1 MNMFQSKR
9 SQSEIVTGIDVGS
22 TSIRIAIGQVQRE
35 PGKRPEI
42 QLIAS
47 AEVASEGIN
56 KGVVNSIEDT
66 VSSITGALEIAE
78 RTVGFPLGHAWIGVS
93 GTHIMSQESKG
104 VIAVAKSDGEIS
116 ADDVGRVVEAAR
128 TVAPPLN
135 YEMLHIIP
143 RQFTVDGQTGIKDPI
158 GMTGIRLEVDTQ
170 IIHGLTTHVNNVSKA
185 VYRTGIDIDDIVLS
199 ILAAGDVVTSPK
211 QKDLGV
217 AVINIGGSVTTL
229 VVYED
234 GDIMHTATIPVG
246 SEHIT
251 NDLAIGLR
259 TSIDIAER
267 VKLQYG
273 YAHAE
278 DVQKTDVIDL
288 SEVGGDAGETIS
300 RKYIS
305 EIVQARLE
313 EILEKIDEELMK
325 VNRSGLLPAGAVF
338 TGGGAKCDGLIPLA
352 KEVLELPAS
361 LGYPMDMSSAT
372 DKINDLAFTTAIG
385 LIKWGTGLQEVRTA
399 RRGNAQ
405 VKKTAESMRN
415 FFQSLIP

>member
-1 MNMFQSKR
+1 MFGSRQS
-9 SQSEIVTGIDVGS
+9 QPEVVTGIDVGS
-22 TSIRIAIGQVQRE
+22 SSIRIAIGQVYADTGR
-35 PGKRPEI
+35 RPEI
-42 QLIAS
+42 QLIAA
-47 AEVASEGIN
+47 AEVASEGIS

-66 VSSITGALEIAE
+66 VSSITGALEYAE
-78 RTVGFPLGHAWIGVS
+78 RTVGFPIENAWIGMS

-116 ADDVGRVVEAAR
+116 DDDVGRVVEAAR

-185 VYRTGIDIDDIVLS
+185 VYRTGLDIDDIVLS
-199 ILAAGDVVTSPK
+199 ILAAGDVVTTPR

-217 AVINIGGSVTTL
+217 CVVNIGAGVTTV

-234 GDIMHTATIPVG
+234 GDILHTATIPLG

-267 VKLQYG
+267 VKVQYG
-273 YAHAE
+273 CAHAD
-278 DVQKTDVIDL
+278 DVEKAEIIDL
-288 SEVGGDAGETIS
+288 AEVGGDEGEQIT
-300 RKYIS
+300 RKYIA
-305 EIVQARLE
+305 EIVQARVE
-313 EILEKIDEELMK
+313 ELLEKVDEELMK
-325 VNRSGLLPAGAVF
+325 INRSGLLPAGVVF
-338 TGGGAKCDGLIPLA
+338 TGGGAKIDGLVPVA

-361 LGYPMDMSSAT
+361 LGYPIDISSAT

-385 LIKWGTGLQEVRTA
+385 LIKWGTGLQEVRTV
-399 RRGNAQ
+399 RRGSKQA
-405 VKKTAESMRN
+405 KKTVESMRN

>member
-1 MNMFQSKR
+1 MFGTKR
-9 SQSEIVTGIDVGS
+9 SQPEIVTGIDVGS
-22 TSIRIAIGQVQRE
+22 TSIRIAIGQVYADG
-35 PGKRPEI
+35 GKRPEI
-42 QLIAS
+42 QLIAA

-66 VSSITGALEIAE
+66 VSSITGALEYAE
-78 RTVGFPLGHAWIGVS
+78 RTVGFPIENAWIGIS
-93 GTHIMSQESKG
+93 GTHIMAQESKG

-116 ADDVGRVVEAAR
+116 GDDVGRVVEAAR

-143 RQFTVDGQTGIKDPI
+143 RQFTVDGQTGIKDPV
-158 GMTGIRLEVDTQ
+158 GMTGIRLEVDAQ
-170 IIHGLTTHVNNVSKA
+170 IIHGLTTHVGNVSKA

-199 ILAAGDVVTSPK
+199 ILAAGDVVTTPR

-217 AVINIGGSVTTL
+217 AVVNIGGAVTTL

-234 GDIMHTATIPVG
+234 GDIIHTATIPVG

-259 TSIDIAER
+259 TSIDLAER
-267 VKLQYG
+267 VKVQFG
-273 YAHAE
+273 YAHASE
-278 DVQKTDVIDL
+278 VEKADIINLTDVGAED
-288 SEVGGDAGETIS
+288 DETIS

-305 EIVQARLE
+305 EIVQARVE
-313 EILEKIDEELMK
+313 ELLEKIDEELMQI
-325 VNRSGLLPAGAVF
+325 NRSGLLPAGVVF

-361 LGYPMDMSSAT
+361 LGYPIDISSAT
-372 DKINDLAFTTAIG
+372 DKINDLSFTTAVG
-385 LIKWGTGLQEVRTA
+385 LIKWGTGLQEVRTI
-399 RRGNAQ
+399 RRGNKQA
-405 VKKTAESMRN
+405 KKTVESMRN